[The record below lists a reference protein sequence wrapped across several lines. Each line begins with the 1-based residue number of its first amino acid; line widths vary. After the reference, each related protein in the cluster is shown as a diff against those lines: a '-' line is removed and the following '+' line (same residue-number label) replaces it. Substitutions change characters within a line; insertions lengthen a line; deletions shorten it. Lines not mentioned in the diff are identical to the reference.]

1 MYTIVI
7 FTICLGILIFVH
19 EFGHDCPSTGFA
31 IDVESII
38 MAKEKR
44 YGVSLPDE
52 SIKYLVFLRDKSIDN
67 GIELSSA
74 LRNAGNKVISD
85 TGLETIEMATEY
97 AMNNN
102 IENIVTEGKDDMHFS
117 IIDVKTGKKV
127 HVDRSKLIVDK

>member
-1 MYTIVI
+1 
-7 FTICLGILIFVH
+7 
-19 EFGHDCPSTGFA
+19 
-31 IDVESII
+31 

-52 SIKYLVFLRDKSIDN
+52 SIKYLVFLSTKSMDN
-67 GIELSSA
+67 GIELSSV

-117 IIDVKTGKKV
+117 VIDVKTGKTV
-127 HVDRSKLIVDK
+127 HVVRSKLIGGK